1 MSKITNTVIV
11 TRHAALVEVL
21 AEDYGYVGP
30 VLAHATA
37 ADVRGKCV
45 VGVLPLHL
53 AAAAESVT
61 EVTLNL
67 PPELRGKELSVDQV
81 RQHLIGLSTYRVEEV
96 PVGGFG
102 PRSSVPA

>member
-1 MSKITNTVIV
+1 MSSNIIV
-11 TRHAALVEVL
+11 TRHPALVQVL

-53 AAAAESVT
+53 AAVAESVT

-67 PPELRGKELSVDQV
+67 PPELRGKELTVEEV
-81 RQHLIGLSTYRVEEV
+81 RKHLKGLTTYRVEEV

-102 PRSSVPA
+102 PRPA

>member
-1 MSKITNTVIV
+1 MSTNTVIV
-11 TRHAALVEVL
+11 TRHASLVEVL
-21 AEDYGYVGP
+21 REDYGYAGP

-37 ADVRGKCV
+37 DDVRGKRV

-67 PPELRGKELSVDQV
+67 PPELRGKELTVEEV
-81 RQHLIGLSTYRVEEV
+81 RQHLVGLSTYRVEEV

-102 PRSSVPA
+102 PRPA

>member
-1 MSKITNTVIV
+1 MTNTTTVIV

-30 VLAHATA
+30 VIAHATA
-37 ADVRGKCV
+37 DDVRDKRV

-67 PPELRGKELSVDQV
+67 PPELRGKELSVDEV
-81 RQHLIGLSTYRVEEV
+81 RQHLVGLSTYRVEEV

-102 PRSSVPA
+102 PRSSLPV

>member
-1 MSKITNTVIV
+1 MLNTTTVIV

-37 ADVRGKCV
+37 ADVRGKRV

-53 AAAAESVT
+53 AAVAESVT

-67 PPELRGKELSVDQV
+67 PPELRGKELSVDEV
-81 RQHLIGLSTYRVEEV
+81 RQHLKGLTTYRVEEV

-102 PRSSVPA
+102 PRSSVPV

>member
-1 MSKITNTVIV
+1 MLNTNTVIV

-30 VLAHATA
+30 VISHATA
-37 ADVRGKCV
+37 DDVRGKCV

-53 AAAAESVT
+53 AAVAESVT

-67 PPELRGKELSVDQV
+67 PPELRGKELTVEEV
-81 RQHLIGLSTYRVEEV
+81 RKHLKGLTTYRVEEV

-102 PRSSVPA
+102 PRPA

>member
-1 MSKITNTVIV
+1 MSTIIV
-11 TRHAALVEVL
+11 TRHPALVEVL
-21 AEDYGYVGP
+21 REDFRIDGP
-30 VLAHATA
+30 VIAHATA
-37 ADVRGKCV
+37 DDVRGKRV

-67 PPELRGKELSVDQV
+67 PPELRGKELTTDQV
-81 RQHLIGLSTYRVEEV
+81 RQHLVGLSTYRVEEV

-102 PRSSVPA
+102 PRPA